1 MIGIFR
7 QKTPANVIILLVF
20 GLLLKLPMFLY
31 PHVPVVQQKDGIL
44 FHTILNYLQPANKSW
59 PGFFPSITYLLLFTQ
74 AITLSRIMN
83 DHRMIT
89 RANYL
94 PGMAYMLITSFFPE
108 WNYFSAPLLI
118 NTVLIW
124 VLGWLFRSYSQPT
137 AKALIFNMGL
147 AMGISSFIFFPSVA
161 FILWIFFAL
170 MIMRPFRIDEW
181 LLCLL
186 GATVPYYIYGIYLF
200 FTDQWSF
207 QKLVPYLTAN
217 PPALKQSFWLAAGSL
232 LLMIPFLT
240 GGYFVQ
246 DNLRR
251 MLIQVRKNWSIL
263 LLYLLVAFF
272 IPFVNTTNNYENW
285 VLAAVPF
292 ACFHAC
298 TYFYPQKKL
307 FPLILFWVTVGFI
320 LFYQYYEKGWS

>member
-1 MIGIFR
+1 LIGIFR

-20 GLLLKLPMFLY
+20 GLLLKLPMFLN
-31 PHVPVVQQKDGIL
+31 PHLPVVQPKDGIL
-44 FHTILNYLQPANKSW
+44 FHAIVNYLLPAAKSW
-59 PGFFPSITYLLLFTQ
+59 PGFFPAITYLLLFVQ

-83 DHRMIT
+83 DHRMISHS
-89 RANYL
+89 NYL
-94 PGMAYMLITSFFPE
+94 SGMAYLLITSFFPE
-108 WNYFSAPLLI
+108 WNYFTAPLLI

-124 VLGWLFRSYSQPT
+124 ILGWLFRSYNQPS

-147 AMGISSFIFFPSVA
+147 AIGICSFIFFPTVA
-161 FILWIFFAL
+161 FILWIFMAL

-186 GATVPYYIYGIYLF
+186 GATVPYYFYGIYLF

-207 QKLVPYLTAN
+207 QKLVPYLIFK
-217 PPALKQSFWLAAGSL
+217 PPALRQSIWLAAGSL

-272 IPFVNTTNNYENW
+272 TPFLNTVNDYENW

-298 TYFYPQKKL
+298 TYFYPQRKL

-320 LFYQYYEKGWS
+320 LFIQYYAHAW